1 MLGVYDN
8 FPVNIH
14 LSETLTSALSKRKL
28 QERIIQVLQEVNR
41 KTFSFEE
48 VGSPNQPNCTIIF
61 EFGIANGEVFS
72 YLDEE
77 EARKMQ
83 YALAK
88 DAMQIIDWY
97 CSVRYYKNVKKER
110 TPLKFD
116 YYMLRMNFIE
126 KGAVEL
132 LVFHERGPRYIS
144 AEEIVDFIESKV
156 NQTSNR
162 KILKRT
168 QQN

>member
-1 MLGVYDN
+1 MLGFYDN

-14 LSETLTSALSKRKL
+14 LSETLASTLSKRKL
-28 QERIIQVLQEVNR
+28 QERIVQVLQEVNR

-48 VGSPNQPNCTIIF
+48 VCNPNQPNCTIIF

-77 EARKMQ
+77 ETQKMQ
-83 YALAK
+83 HALAR

-110 TPLKFD
+110 KPLKFD
-116 YYMLRMNFIE
+116 YYMLRMSFTE
-126 KGAVEL
+126 KGAVEF

-144 AEEIVDFIESKV
+144 PEELVAFTERKV

-168 QQN
+168 

>member
-8 FPVNIH
+8 FPVIIH
-14 LSETLTSALSKRKL
+14 LSKTLMSTLSKRKL
-28 QERIIQVLQEVNR
+28 QERIVQVLQEVNC

-48 VGSPNQPNCTIIF
+48 VGTPNQPNCTIIF

-83 YALAK
+83 HALAK

-97 CSVRYYKNVKKER
+97 CSVRYYKNVKEKR

-116 YYMLRMNFIE
+116 YYMLRMSFTE
-126 KGAVEL
+126 KGAMEL

-144 AEEIVDFIESKV
+144 PEEIVDFTERKV

-168 QQN
+168 QHN